1 MIEYS
6 CKKPQEL
13 VCIRS
18 NPEKLPILDDIGNK
32 PVYHKKFILE
42 RKNIMKKRFAI
53 KGFSFVLVLAMLI
66 VGMVVV
72 PASAEAAPKYEP
84 DTTWGADEDGVYRI
98 YDAPDF
104 LQFLTSVYRAFEKTP
119 GNWVMEGDTYVGKTV
134 MLMADIDL
142 NPGWD
147 ASSKTEPANKWISL
161 SIFNGSFAGNGHT
174 LRGIYYHSSSDFRCA
189 LFGEYKTDVNETRPA
204 VINNLVVE
212 NSYIKAENGES
223 TSYYGTGLF
232 YHTLNSKKSTVSFE
246 NVYVAEDVYMDTTFG
261 QIGGY
266 VGRTWAWDN
275 PNPVNFTDCVFAGT
289 INSTGMYGSD
299 FIESTSVGG
308 FLGCDRI
315 QQNFTANYTR
325 CTFSGTI
332 NAKGAAGGFT
342 GKVGSLNHTM
352 TECVSAGTVN
362 SETQGSAGAFAV
374 LDYRIYTGDKDPK
387 STASWSTGENKHVNL
402 INCYQIGSID
412 SIGYGMKDGQVVD
425 VVINN
430 KVNELEQRYSVT
442 VQYGAEEAKTY
453 QPVTSAENVTAIRS
467 AVKKVESKKAL
478 LDMEQFAKWA
488 ISTDGKT
495 LIPAGLA
502 RSMFA
507 IRIAG
512 FQTSTPENDAFSIRY
527 VAVLDN
533 LESYSKAGYEV
544 EVTREAD
551 GKKAAETLETSTV
564 YTGINTPNGV
574 VTAEDLNGSYIC
586 GLSVKNIPTTGTY
599 TLKIRAYLIGIDG
612 ETIYYSTSVNV
623 RVVNGVASY
632 I

>member
-1 MIEYS
+1 
-6 CKKPQEL
+6 
-13 VCIRS
+13 
-18 NPEKLPILDDIGNK
+18 
-32 PVYHKKFILE
+32 
-42 RKNIMKKRFAI
+42 MKKGFAF
-53 KGFSFVLVLAMLI
+53 KGVSFVLVLAMLL
-66 VGMVVV
+66 VGIAIV
-72 PASAEAAPKYEP
+72 PAAAETTTPTYAPDE
-84 DTTWGADEDGVYRI
+84 TWGADEDGVYRI
-98 YDAPDF
+98 YDAPDLLKF
-104 LQFLTSVYRAFEKTP
+104 LSTVRYWDK
-119 GNWVMEGDTYVGKTV
+119 GDSYEGKTV

-147 ASSKTEPANKWISL
+147 ASSKTKPVNLWTIGWFGTQFDG
-161 SIFNGSFAGNGHT
+161 SIDGNGHT
-174 LRGIYYHSSSDFRCA
+174 LRGIYVESNDYRLS
-189 LFGEYKTDVNETRPA
+189 LFGEFKSSKPA
-204 VINNLVVE
+204 VFKNLRVE
-212 NSYIKAENGES
+212 NAYLKPLYEKIQESYQGI
-223 TSYYGTGLF
+223 GLF
-232 YHTLNSKKSTVSFE
+232 YHTLNSKTATLSFE
-246 NVYVAEDVYMDTTFG
+246 NVYVAEDVYIDATFG
-261 QIGGY
+261 QIGGF
-266 VGRTWAWDN
+266 VGRTWNQKNIN
-275 PNPVNFTDCVFAGT
+275 PTLIFRDCVFAGT
-289 INSTGMYGSD
+289 INSTGMYG
-299 FIESTSVGG
+299 ETLMVTTSVGG
-308 FLGCDRI
+308 FLGSDRDI
-315 QQNFTANYTR
+315 DVTNVTYER
-325 CTFSGTI
+325 CVFAGTI
-332 NAKGAAGGFT
+332 NAKGAAGGMV
-342 GKVGSLNHTM
+342 GKVAAPVHKM
-352 TECVSAGTVN
+352 TECVFAGTIHT
-362 SETQGSAGAFAV
+362 ETEGSAGAFAV
-374 LDYRIYTGDKDPK
+374 LDYRIHG
-387 STASWSTGENKHVNL
+387 GENPITSEVISWCNDKAKSVTL
-402 INCYQIGSID
+402 IDCYQIGSID
-412 SIGYGMKDGQVVD
+412 SIGYGMKDGQIVD
-425 VVINN
+425 EKNQ
-430 KVNELEQRYSVT
+430 LETRYSVT

-467 AVKKVESKKAL
+467 AVKKVENNKAL

-512 FQTSTPENDAFSIRY
+512 FQMSTPENDAFSIRC

-599 TLKIRAYLIGIDG
+599 TLKIRAYLVGIDG

>member
-1 MIEYS
+1 
-6 CKKPQEL
+6 
-13 VCIRS
+13 
-18 NPEKLPILDDIGNK
+18 
-32 PVYHKKFILE
+32 
-42 RKNIMKKRFAI
+42 
-53 KGFSFVLVLAMLI
+53 
-66 VGMVVV
+66 
-72 PASAEAAPKYEP
+72 
-84 DTTWGADEDGVYRI
+84 
-98 YDAPDF
+98 
-104 LQFLTSVYRAFEKTP
+104 
-119 GNWVMEGDTYVGKTV
+119 
-134 MLMADIDL
+134 MADIDL
-142 NPGWD
+142 NPGWN
-147 ASSKTEPANKWISL
+147 AFSKTEPANKWIPL
-161 SIFNGSFAGNGHT
+161 VTFNGSFAGNGHT
-174 LRGIYYHSSSDFRCA
+174 LRGIYHASYGSSYGFRCA
-189 LFGEYKTDVNETRPA
+189 LFGEYKTTDNNETRPA

-212 NSYIKAENGES
+212 NSYIKAENGEDTS
-223 TSYYGTGLF
+223 SYYGTGLF
-232 YHTLNSKKSTVSFE
+232 YHTVNSKKSTVFFE
-246 NVYVAEDVYMDTTFG
+246 NVYVAEDVYIDATFG

-315 QQNFTANYTR
+315 QKNFTANYTR

-332 NAKGAAGGFT
+332 NAKGAAGGIT

-352 TECVSAGTVN
+352 TECVSAGTIN
-362 SETQGSAGAFAV
+362 SETPGAIGAFAV
-374 LDYRIYTGDKDPK
+374 LDYRIYSGDKDPK
-387 STASWSTGENKHVNL
+387 STALWSTGEDKHVNL
-402 INCYQIGSID
+402 INCYQVGNTD
-412 SIGYGMKDGQVVD
+412 SFGYGMKDGQVVD
-425 VVINN
+425 VNTGV
-430 KVNELEQRYSVT
+430 KELETRYSVT
-442 VQYGAEEAKTY
+442 VQYGTEEAVTY
-453 QPVTSAENVTAIRS
+453 KPVTSAENVTAIRS

-544 EVTREAD
+544 EITREAD
-551 GKKAAETLETSTV
+551 GKKATEKLETATV
-564 YTGINTPNGV
+564 YTGINTPDGV

-586 GLSVKNIPTTGTY
+586 GLAIKNIPAAGTY
-599 TLKIRAYLIGIDG
+599 TLKIRAYLVGIDG
-612 ETIYYSTSVNV
+612 KTIYYSTSVNV

>member
-1 MIEYS
+1 
-6 CKKPQEL
+6 
-13 VCIRS
+13 
-18 NPEKLPILDDIGNK
+18 
-32 PVYHKKFILE
+32 
-42 RKNIMKKRFAI
+42 MKKGFAI
-53 KGFSFVLVLAMLI
+53 KGFSFVLVLAMLL
-66 VGMVVV
+66 VGIAIV
-72 PASAEAAPKYEP
+72 PASAETTTPTYVP
-84 DTTWGADEDGVYRI
+84 DTSWGADEDGVYRI

-147 ASSKTEPANKWISL
+147 ASSKTEAPNKWISVAN
-161 SIFNGSFAGNGHT
+161 FAGSLNGNGHT
-174 LRGIYYHSSSDFRCA
+174 LRGIYHVKSDFRCS
-189 LFGEYKTDVNETRPA
+189 LFGEYKTDNNETRPA
-204 VINNLVVE
+204 VFSNLIIE
-212 NSYIKAENGES
+212 NTYLKAENGWKADNV
-223 TSYYGTGLF
+223 YYGVGLF
-232 YHTLNSKKSTVSFE
+232 YDTLNSKKSTVSFE
-246 NVYVAEDVYMDTTFG
+246 NVYIAEDVYMDTTFG
-261 QIGGY
+261 QIGGFI
-266 VGRTWAWDN
+266 GRTWAWDN

-289 INSTGMYGSD
+289 INSTGMYESD
-299 FIESTSVGG
+299 YIESTSVGG

-342 GKVGSLNHTM
+342 GKVGSLNHKM
-352 TECVSAGTVN
+352 TECVFAGTVN

-374 LDYRIYTGDKDPK
+374 LDYRIYSGDPGPTT
-387 STASWSTGENKHVNL
+387 TAGWSTKENKNVIL
-402 INCYQIGSID
+402 TDCYQVGGMD
-412 SIGYGMKDGQVVD
+412 SIGYGMKDGQIVD
-425 VVINN
+425 V
-430 KVNELEQRYSVT
+430 KTDVNELETRYFVT

-478 LDMEQFAKWA
+478 LDMELFSRWA
-488 ISTDGKT
+488 LSTNGKT

-512 FQTSTPENDAFSIRY
+512 FQTTKPENNAFSIRC

-544 EVTREAD
+544 EITREAD
-551 GKKAAETLETSTV
+551 GKKATEKLETATV
-564 YTGINTPNGV
+564 YTGINTPDGV
-574 VTAEDLNGSYIC
+574 VTAEELNGSYIC
-586 GLSVKNIPTTGTY
+586 GLSIKNIPTTGTY

-612 ETIYYSTSVNV
+612 ETFYYSTSVNV